1 MFMQIFAIAMFAIAV
16 SACLFVGGWFYME
29 SRSRKMELMRLLI
42 EWLKRQEDDKI

>member
-16 SACLFVGGWFYME
+16 SACLFGVGYFYME
-29 SRSRKMELMRLLI
+29 SRAKKMELMRLLT